1 MKEKNEVDYIKEE
14 LLFIFKKLYERGKI
28 TLNEYNKAVD
38 IILNQHNT

>member
-14 LLFIFKKLYERGKI
+14 LLFIFKKLYEREKI